1 MARMLPNAFQEP
13 TSPQGRGLF
22 RSMLRGFAL
31 LAIVAVVGCSNPVS
45 KMLFTNHKQR
55 NPAMG
60 PEKQRER
67 SEEQAHRARYR
78 STGSSADLEWLMKN
92 RIENGLTVN
101 SVNNILGEKG
111 DLIEPAEGISQAGG
125 ETGSTDG
132 TYMYGPDDRGRTYH
146 LTFRNSR
153 LVDFNPTVAMNARGD
168 IARTSLATK
177 SVGSATL
184 DDDTTKSSLKKTA
197 SVR

>member
-13 TSPQGRGLF
+13 TSQSVRGPF
-22 RSMLRGFAL
+22 RSKISGFAL

-67 SEEQAHRARYR
+67 TEEQEHRAKYR
-78 STGSSADLEWLMKN
+78 STGSSTDLEWLMKN

-111 DLIEPAEGISQAGG
+111 DLIEGAEGIAQAGG

-132 TYMYGPDDRGRTYH
+132 TYMYGPDDRGRMYH
-146 LTFRNSR
+146 LTFKNSR
-153 LVDFNPTVAMNARGD
+153 LVDFNPTIAMDAKGG
-168 IARTSLATK
+168 IARTSLAKK

-184 DDDTTKSSLKKTA
+184 DDDMTKSSLKKTA
-197 SVR
+197 SVD